1 MPVLLGAGLRLFENA
16 GVEHVELEKVRVREV
31 GPRTSLEFRVRR

>member
-1 MPVLLGAGLRLFENA
+1 MPVLLGVGLGLFENA
-16 GVEHVELEKVRVREV
+16 GVEHVDLEKMRVRDV